1 MSEYNRMQLVKRR
14 FFAMRNGIVADALR
28 RLSPSYRMIFGLNLP
43 QIAEVAASVQ
53 PDAAFAEELWADS
66 RTRESLLVAP
76 MIYPAAEMD
85 EATALRWMCDV
96 RDTEVADVL
105 CHRLLRRLPF
115 ARRLAE
121 GCASSESDMLRYT
134 ALRLMRN
141 IMNQDAAAAAAMA
154 RRELD
159 RDVPLTR
166 ALCLNIIDET
176 EFLLEPDNEK

>member
-1 MSEYNRMQLVKRR
+1 
-14 FFAMRNGIVADALR
+14 
-28 RLSPSYRMIFGLNLP
+28 
-43 QIAEVAASVQ
+43 
-53 PDAAFAEELWADS
+53 
-66 RTRESLLVAP
+66 
-76 MIYPAAEMD
+76 
-85 EATALRWMCDV
+85 
-96 RDTEVADVL
+96 
-105 CHRLLRRLPF
+105 
-115 ARRLAE
+115 
-121 GCASSESDMLRYT
+121 MLRYT